1 MPKQV
6 PSTTPGSAADAAGAT
21 TPHALDGLRYE
32 DALAELEGLVQAME
46 SSQLPLD
53 RLLESYQRGASLLKV
68 CRERLDA
75 VEEQV
80 KMLDR
85 EQLRSWESEA

>member
-1 MPKQV
+1 MPKQPLLTV
-6 PSTTPGSAADAAGAT
+6 PDRASPANQAPDAVAR
-21 TPHALDGLRYE
+21 LRYE

-53 RLLESYQRGASLLKV
+53 RLLESYQRGAGLLKL
-68 CRERLDA
+68 CRERLEA

-80 KMLDR
+80 KILDQ
-85 EQLRSWESEA
+85 EQLKSWESEA